1 MGKRDTGTKE
11 RVAGTPSWH
20 VAGGFLHNL
29 KVKLSYQTFS
39 IQKCTDLFGPIV
51 CGERKPSLMMKSL
64 SFFFFFCYT
73 SANFKKAVNT
83 VGTKTLEREKTKLLT
98 SFEVNPT
105 FALKVI
111 KDQQPTTTTDES
123 R

>member
-39 IQKCTDLFGPIV
+39 IQKCTDLFG
-51 CGERKPSLMMKSL
+51 L
-64 SFFFFFCYT
+64 
-73 SANFKKAVNT
+73 T
-83 VGTKTLEREKTKLLT
+83 VENETH
-98 SFEVNPT
+98 P
-105 FALKVI
+105 
-111 KDQQPTTTTDES
+111 
-123 R
+123 

>member
-39 IQKCTDLFGPIV
+39 IQKCTDLFGLTV
-51 CGERKPSLMMKSL
+51 CGEQKPSLMKSQIFL
-64 SFFFFFCYT
+64 LLHLCKLQKGCKYSLY
-73 SANFKKAVNT
+73 KKHLRKKKN
-83 VGTKTLEREKTKLLT
+83 
-98 SFEVNPT
+98 
-105 FALKVI
+105 LKF
-111 KDQQPTTTTDES
+111 
-123 R
+123 

>member
-29 KVKLSYQTFS
+29 KVKLTYQTFS

-64 SFFFFFCYT
+64 SFFFLFLLHLCKLQKGCKY
-73 SANFKKAVNT
+73 SRYKNT
-83 VGTKTLEREKTKLLT
+83 
-98 SFEVNPT
+98 
-105 FALKVI
+105 
-111 KDQQPTTTTDES
+111 
-123 R
+123 